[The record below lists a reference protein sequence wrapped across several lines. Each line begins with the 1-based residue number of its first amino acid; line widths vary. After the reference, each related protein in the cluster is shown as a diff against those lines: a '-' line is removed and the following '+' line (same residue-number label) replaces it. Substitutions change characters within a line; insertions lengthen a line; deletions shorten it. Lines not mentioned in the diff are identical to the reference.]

1 MSVIDNHGTF
11 SPLLSVR
18 IIFSTSCTGI
28 GETLLHHQP
37 SRRWDS
43 MPQSTS
49 AKQLNRFLVKIT
61 IDGHECVTMTI
72 SSCFEARSRLFG
84 VCVGYRR
91 KKVRRYSSFV
101 RTRTIYTHIRI
112 SQISIFTKKRIG
124 RRVIDRRTPYRL
136 KSDEKLFVP
145 TVH

>member
-18 IIFSTSCTGI
+18 IIFSTSCTGV

-37 SRRWDS
+37 SRRWNS

-84 VCVGYRR
+84 VCVGNNR
-91 KKVRRYSSFV
+91 KKSASILFF
-101 RTRTIYTHIRI
+101 RTYAYNVHTYTYTTDIDIYKEMNRKKSHRPSNTV
-112 SQISIFTKKRIG
+112 SIK
-124 RRVIDRRTPYRL
+124 V
-136 KSDEKLFVP
+136 
-145 TVH
+145 